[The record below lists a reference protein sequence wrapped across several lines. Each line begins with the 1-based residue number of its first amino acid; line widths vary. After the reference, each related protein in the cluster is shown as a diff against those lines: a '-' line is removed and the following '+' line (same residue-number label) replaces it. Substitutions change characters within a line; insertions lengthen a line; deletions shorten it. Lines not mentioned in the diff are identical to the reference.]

1 MFFGI
6 VIWSLVGQKYNIA
19 MSVVTFPEIRCRE
32 RILPLGPSVLIMG
45 ILNVTPDSFS
55 DGGRFVDPVAAV
67 DQAQKMIAEGA
78 DIIDIGGES
87 TRPGVSYI
95 NEEEEIVRIRPIVEA
110 LGKRTD
116 IPLSIDTRKAA
127 VAQVALDLGVA
138 IVNDVSALQDDSRM
152 AQVIEES
159 GAGVVLMHRQGH
171 SATMQDA
178 PHYEDVVEEVKS
190 FLAKRVA
197 LAQSMG
203 IPSDRI
209 IVDPG
214 IGFGKTCKHNFKI
227 LANLGEFLEINQP
240 LLVGLSR
247 KGFIGELTGKPVA
260 EREMGN
266 AAAIAIAVWQGTHI
280 LRVHDVGAM
289 KDAIRVAQALRNSCD
304 K

>member
-1 MFFGI
+1 
-6 VIWSLVGQKYNIA
+6 
-19 MSVVTFPEIRCRE
+19 MSVVGFPEIRCRGK
-32 RILPLGPSVLIMG
+32 ILPLGPRVLIMG

-55 DGGRFVDPVAAV
+55 DGGRFVDPIAAV

-116 IPLSIDTRKAA
+116 VPLSIDTRKAA

-171 SATMQDA
+171 SVTMQDA

-190 FLAKRVA
+190 FLTKRVA
-197 LAQSMG
+197 LARSMG
-203 IPSDRI
+203 IPSDHI

-214 IGFGKTCKHNFKI
+214 IGFGKTCKHNLRI
-227 LANLGEFLEINQP
+227 LANIGEFLKLNQP
-240 LLVGLSR
+240 LMVGLSR
-247 KGFIGELTGKPVA
+247 KGFIGELTGKPVG

-266 AAAIAIAVWQGTHI
+266 AAAIAMAVWQGTHI
-280 LRVHDVGAM
+280 LRVHDVAAM

>member
-1 MFFGI
+1 
-6 VIWSLVGQKYNIA
+6 

>member
-1 MFFGI
+1 
-6 VIWSLVGQKYNIA
+6 

-32 RILPLGPSVLIMG
+32 KILPLGSSVLIMG

>member
-1 MFFGI
+1 
-6 VIWSLVGQKYNIA
+6 
-19 MSVVTFPEIRCRE
+19 
-32 RILPLGPSVLIMG
+32 MG

-55 DGGRFVDPVAAV
+55 DGGRFVDPIAAV
-67 DQAQKMIAEGA
+67 DKAQMMIGEGA

-87 TRPGVSYI
+87 TRPGTSYI
-95 NEEEEIVRIRPIVEA
+95 NEEEEIARIRPIVEA

-127 VAQVALDLGVA
+127 VAQVALDLGVV

-159 GAGVVLMHRQGH
+159 GSGVVLMHRQGH

-178 PHYEDVVEEVKS
+178 PHYEDVVGEVKS

-197 LAQSMG
+197 LAQSKG
-203 IPSDRI
+203 ISLDHI

-214 IGFGKTCKHNFKI
+214 IGFGKTCNQNLKI
-227 LANLGEFLEINQP
+227 LSNLGEIIKLNQP
-240 LLVGLSR
+240 LLVGISR

-266 AAAIAIAVWQGTHI
+266 AAAMAMAVWQGAHI
-280 LRVHDVGAM
+280 LRVHDVAAM
-289 KDAIRVAQALRNSCD
+289 KDSIRVAQALRNSCD